1 MSRRTFMACVAA
13 CAALAAVASTAPA
26 AAQGPAAK
34 VLRVVPQA
42 DLKILDPIWTTA
54 FVTRN
59 HGYAIYD
66 TLFGV
71 DAQGRVQPQM
81 VDSYTR
87 SADGKTWT
95 FTLRD
100 GLAFHDGAPVTSAD
114 VIQSLRR
121 WGARDA
127 LGQRLMAALKTL
139 EPKGDKA
146 FVMSF
151 NEPFGLVLEA
161 LSKPASVP
169 PFIMPKAVAETPPDK
184 QIASTIG
191 SGPFIFNADEYR
203 PGERIVYV
211 KNPRYVPRKE
221 AASGTAG
228 GKLVKVDRMEWVVL
242 ADAQTQANALRN
254 DEVDLIEWVPAE
266 QYQALKAD
274 AHIEFANL
282 VPKGSY
288 ALHVNRF
295 VAPFNNV
302 KIAQA
307 AIMALNQE
315 ALLKAQMVDKD
326 LYNANP
332 SFYPTGTAFWTDKA
346 SYFTGKP
353 QFERAR
359 ALLKE
364 AGYNNE
370 PVVILYPSNF
380 AVLNKFPPVLAALL
394 KQAGFNAQLQSMDW
408 PTLVA
413 RRAVKSPSTQ
423 GGWNLFITGWNIP
436 DTVNPLFYAP
446 ITGNGEKGWFG
457 WATDD
462 ELERLK
468 DEFLKAEDEGQ
479 RKLLA
484 ARIQERVYDAGILA
498 PIGEYRQLT
507 AIRKG
512 VVSGIVTSPVGVFW
526 ASPRTEVCHGQLSSQ
541 AHRSDH
547 PCALRGRADR
557 VFDDAAG
564 AWRPGSIHRW
574 RQRHHREPAAGAQ
587 QSRADRSAASAV
599 RELGLEA
606 AAR

>member
-1 MSRRTFMACVAA
+1 VSIRKIIASV
-13 CAALAAVASTAPA
+13 VASMSLVAFSVPVY
-26 AAQGPAAK
+26 AQEPK

-71 DAQGRVQPQM
+71 DAQGKVQPQM
-81 VDSYTR
+81 VGSYSKGT
-87 SADGKTWT
+87 DNKTWT

-100 GLAFHDGAPVTSAD
+100 GLAFHDGKPVTSAD

-121 WGARDA
+121 WGAKDS
-127 LGQRLMAALKTL
+127 LGQRLFAALKSI
-139 EPKGDKA
+139 EAKNDKT
-146 FVMSF
+146 FVMTF
-151 NEPFGLVLEA
+151 NEPFSLLLEA

-169 PFIMPKAVAETPPDK
+169 PFIMPKAVAETPPDQ
-184 QIASTIG
+184 QIGNNVG
-191 SGPFIFNADEYR
+191 SGPFIFKTDEYR

-211 KNPRYVPRKE
+211 KNTKYVPRKE
-221 AASGTAG
+221 PASGTAG
-228 GKLVKVDRMEWVVL
+228 GKVVKVDRMEWVVL
-242 ADAQTQANALRN
+242 NDAQTQANALRN
-254 DEVDLIEWVPAE
+254 GEVDLIEWVPAE
-266 QYQALKAD
+266 QYLPLKAD
-274 AHIEFANL
+274 PAVEFANM
-282 VPKGSY
+282 VPKGSF
-288 ALHVNRF
+288 ALHVNRL
-295 VAPFNNV
+295 VAPFNNP

-315 ALLKAQMVDKD
+315 AMLRAQMVSKD
-326 LYNANP
+326 LYNTNA
-332 SFYPTGTAFWTDKA
+332 SFYPTGSPYWTDKT

-353 QFERAR
+353 QFEKAR

-364 AGYNNE
+364 AGYKNE
-370 PVVILYPSNF
+370 PIVILYPSNF

-394 KQAGFNAQLQSMDW
+394 KQAGFNVDLQSMDW

-423 GGWNLFITGWNIP
+423 GGWNLFITGWNLP

-468 DEFLKAEDEGQ
+468 DQFLKAETEDQ
-479 RKLLA
+479 RKALA
-484 ARIQERVYDAGILA
+484 ASIQERVYDAGILA

-526 ASPRTEVCHGQLSSQ
+526 GITKN
-541 AHRSDH
+541 
-547 PCALRGRADR
+547 
-557 VFDDAAG
+557 
-564 AWRPGSIHRW
+564 
-574 RQRHHREPAAGAQ
+574 
-587 QSRADRSAASAV
+587 
-599 RELGLEA
+599 
-606 AAR
+606 